1 MNMSSDDINHG
12 RDPKFFRPDF
22 ALSAEDRVRTLGANY
37 IENASKEAWDGRLMR
52 ECCKLVSASAETAS
66 VVYEVTIEHFLC
78 NVGKTLHGGAAA
90 TILDHLTSTAL
101 FTISKPGFLDRGMFS
116 RTLTVTYLRPVP
128 MGIKAIVEAE
138 VVSAGMTLANVR
150 GVIKTPDGRPCVTC
164 THDLALGAA
173 PKL

>member
-1 MNMSSDDINHG
+1 MSSSDIKHG

-22 ALSAEDRVRTLGANY
+22 SLSAEDRVRTLATAF
-37 IENASKEAWDGRLMR
+37 IEHADKEVWGGRLMR
-52 ECCKLVSASAETAS
+52 ECCKLVSANAETAT
-66 VVYEVTIEHFLC
+66 VVYEIAIEHFLC

-101 FTISKPGFLDRGMFS
+101 FTIPKPGYLDSGMFS

-128 MGIKAIVEAE
+128 MGMKAIVEAE
-138 VVSAGMTLANVR
+138 VVSASKTLANVR
-150 GVIKTPDGRPCVTC
+150 GVIKTPDGKPCVTC
-164 THDLALGAA
+164 VHDLALGSG

>member
-1 MNMSSDDINHG
+1 MSSDDIKHG

-22 ALSAEDRVRTLGANY
+22 SLSAEDRVRTLATSFL
-37 IENASKEAWDGRLMR
+37 ENVSPEVWDGRLMR
-52 ECCKLVSASAETAS
+52 ECCQLVSASAETAS

-101 FTISKPGFLDRGMFS
+101 FTIAKPGFLDRGMFS

-128 MGIKAIVEAE
+128 IGTKAVVEAE
-138 VVSAGMTLANVR
+138 VVSAGRTLANVR
-150 GVIKTPDGRPCVTC
+150 GVIKTPDGKPCVTC
-164 THDLALGAA
+164 THDLALGSG

>member
-1 MNMSSDDINHG
+1 MSSDDIKHG
-12 RDPKFFRPDF
+12 RDPKYFRPDF
-22 ALSAEDRVRTLGANY
+22 CLSAEDRVRTLAAAY

-52 ECCKLVSASAETAS
+52 ECCKLISASAESAS
-66 VVYEVTIEHFLC
+66 VVYEVTIDHFLC

-116 RTLTVTYLRPVP
+116 RTLTVTFLRPVP
-128 MGIKAIVEAE
+128 MGTRAIVEAE
-138 VVSAGMTLANVR
+138 VVSAGTTLANVR
-150 GVIKTPDGRPCVTC
+150 GVIKTPDGKPCVTC
-164 THDLALGAA
+164 IHDLALGSA

>member
-1 MNMSSDDINHG
+1 
-12 RDPKFFRPDF
+12 
-22 ALSAEDRVRTLGANY
+22 VRSLGANF

-52 ECCKLVSASAETAS
+52 ECCKLISASAETAS

-101 FTISKPGFLDRGMFS
+101 FTISKPGFLDRGMFT

-128 MGIKAIVEAE
+128 MGTKAIVEAE
-138 VVSAGMTLANVR
+138 VVSAGRTLANVR

-164 THDLALGAA
+164 VHDLALGSS
-173 PKL
+173 PKM